1 MSYIIGIDIGTTN
14 TKAVAFTD
22 MGAVLA
28 DASSSYTAF
37 TGEEDIYELDP
48 RHLWDAVIEVL
59 LEVLSRTSDRKG
71 LAGVSFSCAMHSLI
85 AVDRKGE
92 LLTRAITWADSR
104 SKLFADRLKG
114 SEAGRRIYQHTGT
127 PIHPMSPLCKLLW
140 LREKEPDIFRR
151 TAKFISIKE
160 YIWWKLFGKYQ
171 VDHSLASATG
181 LFDIYQFTWYKESLE
196 LAGIREDQLS
206 DPVTC
211 MHIETARG
219 IEGVADG
226 LPFII
231 GGRDGCLANL
241 GSGVV
246 KPGETA
252 LTIGT
257 SGAIR
262 MTAQSPAYDAEER
275 IFRYVLT
282 RDLYVC
288 GGATNNGG
296 GAVQWFASN
305 FGGGRSV
312 EDLVRGAWD
321 VAGSEGLIFLP
332 YLLGERA
339 PIWNADARALFFG
352 IRASHGQAHFMRAV
366 LEGVCFSLRQVGAS
380 LEETIGPIKHIYA
393 SGGFTHSPLWLQM
406 VADVFG
412 RTVYTTSGADA
423 SAIGAC
429 IIGAY
434 ALKIIPGLDEA
445 AAGMVHIK
453 DSYEPQQGAYGQSY
467 TTYTE
472 LYRRL
477 KDLM

>member
-22 MGAVLA
+22 TGRVLA
-28 DASSSYTAF
+28 DTSASYTAF
-37 TGEEDIYELDP
+37 TDEDGMHELDP
-48 RHLWDAVIEVL
+48 RHLWDAAIKVL
-59 LEVLSRTSDRKG
+59 LEILSRTSDQKG

-85 AVDRKGE
+85 AVDRQGE
-92 LLTRAITWADSR
+92 LLTRAITWADGR
-104 SKLFADRLKG
+104 SKLYADRLKA
-114 SEAGRRIYQHTGT
+114 SEAGRRIYQQTGT

-140 LREKEPDIFRR
+140 LREREPDIFRR
-151 TAKFISIKE
+151 AAKFISIKE

-181 LFDIYQFTWYKESLE
+181 LFDIYQLTWYKESLE
-196 LAGIREDQLS
+196 QAGIREDQLS
-206 DPVTC
+206 EPVVS
-211 MHIETARG
+211 MHIETGARLEG
-219 IEGVADG
+219 IPGG
-226 LPFII
+226 LPFVI
-231 GGRDGCLANL
+231 GGSDGCLANL
-241 GSGVV
+241 GSNAVA
-246 KPGETA
+246 PGETA

-262 MTAQSPAYDAEER
+262 MTTQSPAYDAEER
-275 IFRYVLT
+275 IFRYILT
-282 RDLYVC
+282 SDLYVC

-312 EDLVRGAWD
+312 EELVRDAFD
-321 VAGSEGLIFLP
+321 VAGSDGLIFLP

-352 IRASHGQAHFMRAV
+352 IKASHGQAHFMRAV
-366 LEGVCFSLRQVGAS
+366 LEGICFSLRQVGAS
-380 LEETIGPIKHIYA
+380 LEETIAPIKHIYA

-423 SAIGAC
+423 SAVGAC
-429 IIGAY
+429 IMGAY
-434 ALKIIPGLDEA
+434 ALKLIPNLDA
-445 AAGMVHIK
+445 AAGMIRINER
-453 DSYEPQQGAYGQSY
+453 YEPRQGAYGSSY

-472 LYRRL
+472 LYKRL

>member
-22 MGAVLA
+22 GGDVLA
-28 DASSSYTAF
+28 DANFSYTAF
-37 TGEEDIYELDP
+37 TGDDGVYELDP
-48 RHLWDAVIEVL
+48 TSLWGAVLKVL
-59 LEVLSRTSDRKG
+59 SEVLSRTSDRKG

-85 AVDRKGE
+85 AVDRQGE
-92 LLTRAITWADSR
+92 LLTRAMTWADSR
-104 SKLFADRLKG
+104 SKLFSDRLKA
-114 SEAGRRIYQHTGT
+114 SEAGRRIYQQTGV
-127 PIHPMSPLCKLLW
+127 PIHPMLPLCKLLW

-151 TAKFISIKE
+151 AAKFISIKE

-181 LFDIYQFTWYKESLE
+181 LFDIYHFSWYKESLE

-206 DPVTC
+206 EPVAC
-211 MHIETARG
+211 MHVETGHR
-219 IEGVADG
+219 VDG
-226 LPFII
+226 LPGGVPFII
-231 GGRDGCLANL
+231 GGSDGCLANL
-241 GSGVV
+241 GSNAV

-262 MTAQSPAYDAEER
+262 MTTKSPAYDAEER
-275 IFRYVLT
+275 IFRYILT
-282 RDLYVC
+282 PDLYVC

-305 FGGGRSV
+305 LGGGRSV
-312 EDLVRGAWD
+312 EDLVQSAFG
-321 VAGSEGLIFLP
+321 VADGDGLVFLP

-352 IRASHGQAHFMRAV
+352 IKASHGQAHFMRAV
-366 LEGVCFSLRQVGAS
+366 LEGISFSLRQVGAS

-406 VADVFG
+406 IADVFG
-412 RTVYTTSGADA
+412 RTVYTTSSADA

-429 IIGAY
+429 IMGAY
-434 ALKIIPGLDEA
+434 ALGVIPGLDDA
-445 AAGMVHIK
+445 AVRMIRIK
-453 DSYEPQQGAYGQSY
+453 DSYEPKQEIYGASY
-467 TTYTE
+467 ATYTE